1 MTNNKR
7 LLTKDEEISHG
18 MKIQSAAQA
27 SNIILREAE
36 AFMQSEPSSETTLR
50 IRLIIDKSKNLEYN
64 FKKIEEISKVLI
76 AELSPESYAK
86 EQLLRTNLEKVK
98 EGGWAKGTDDRSEP
112 RFSAKTS
119 YDAFK
124 PICDSR

>member
-50 IRLIIDKSKNLEYN
+50 IRLIINKSKNLEYN
-64 FKKIEEISKVLI
+64 FKKIEEISKALN
-76 AELSPESYAK
+76 S
-86 EQLLRTNLEKVK
+86 
-98 EGGWAKGTDDRSEP
+98 
-112 RFSAKTS
+112 
-119 YDAFK
+119 
-124 PICDSR
+124 